1 MHRLKRIAT
10 LLGVLT
16 AVLILCHSVLPR
28 LARAPGMDVVRA
40 NMRQDFNV
48 GAYFYTE
55 LGDYLQYEK
64 ALSGLLKGTDQ
75 APDSLGG

>member
-10 LLGVLT
+10 LLGIST

-40 NMRQDFNV
+40 NMQQDFDV

-55 LGDYLQYEK
+55 LGNYLQYER
-64 ALSGLLKGTDQ
+64 AFGAPPKGTGQ